1 MSNLVCDICKESFT
15 IQLQTE
21 IIDDTEK
28 TFFLCPH
35 CQHEYIAFCI
45 NPETERKRIKLDELY
60 SQLKGLGLH
69 AKNTDIN
76 RVGNKIKKLR
86 AELKKDMELLNKK
99 FSQPIG

>member
-1 MSNLVCDICKESFT
+1 MNNPTCDNCQESFT
-15 IQLQTE
+15 IQLQSTV
-21 IIDDTEK
+21 IGDTEK

-60 SQLKGLGLH
+60 SQLKGLGLN
-69 AKNTDIN
+69 AKNADIN
-76 RVGNKIKKLR
+76 RIGKKIKKLR
-86 AELKKDMELLNKK
+86 KELKKDMDLLKEK